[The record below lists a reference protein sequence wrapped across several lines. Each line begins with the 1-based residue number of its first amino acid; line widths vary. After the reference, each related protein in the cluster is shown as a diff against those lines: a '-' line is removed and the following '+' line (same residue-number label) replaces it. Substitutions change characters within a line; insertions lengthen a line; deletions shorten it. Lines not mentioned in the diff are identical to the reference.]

1 MIRRQIV
8 IASAAGLA
16 LVGALLTAQAAG
28 AQDALKGCNACHS
41 DTAPPAIKGPS
52 LKGVFGRSVAVAP
65 GYAYSDALK
74 GKASQ
79 KWTQANLDAYLAD
92 PNVWAPGTKMKGKA
106 ADPTQRAAVIEA
118 LKALK

>member
-8 IASAAGLA
+8 IATAAGLA

-28 AQDALKGCNACHS
+28 AQDALKACNACHS
-41 DTAPPAIKGPS
+41 ETAPPAIKGPS
-52 LKGVFGRSVAVAP
+52 LKGVVGRSVASVA

-74 GKASQ
+74 GKAAQ
-79 KWTQANLDAYLAD
+79 KWTAANLETYLAD
-92 PNVWAPGTKMKGKA
+92 PNVWAPGTKMKVKT
-106 ADPTQRAAVIEA
+106 ADPAQRAAVVEA